1 MAVYKISRMKKEEIP
16 ELIEIWRKQY
26 SKYCRNGNGVP
37 DFLSG
42 GETSIIR
49 YLENQI
55 SQGNAIVSLK
65 DDVVTG
71 YIAWMY
77 FDFHKEKSAFCP
89 IVGHAAIEE
98 ERRKIYLELYHY
110 AAQIWVDDN
119 RFNHL
124 WMIYNDDQSLKDM
137 LYDIGFGSHVIDA
150 YTQISKLDKSD
161 CKYKI
166 SAATCCDAEA
176 LLALIRESEHFYMD
190 SPIFLKRGICGLND
204 VINMIETDYLYAAWD
219 NDIPVGIMNLSV
231 QTGYNIENLSSPN
244 TGLINKAG
252 AYIRPEYRGM
262 GIGKCLLNEVMK
274 RCIEQNIQYLHVC
287 FETANPFANRF
298 WRKYFSPV
306 VLSVRRTVNKDAGF
320 SERT

>member
-16 ELIEIWRKQY
+16 ELIEIWRNQY
-26 SKYCRNGNGVP
+26 SECCRKDDVVP
-37 DFLSG
+37 DFLCG

-49 YLENQI
+49 YLEKQI
-55 SQGNAIVSLK
+55 IQGNAIVSLK
-65 DDVVTG
+65 DGAVTG

-98 ERRKIYLELYHY
+98 DRRKIYLELYHY

-150 YTQISKLDKSD
+150 YTQISKPDKSD

-166 SAATCCDAEA
+166 SAAACCDAEA

-244 TGLINKAG
+244 TGLINKTG
-252 AYIRPEYRGM
+252 AYIRPEYRGK

-274 RCIEQNIQYLHVC
+274 RCIEQNIQNLHVC